1 MFFGILT
8 LLTALAISSVA
19 AYYSIIGLMAIFS
32 GATTSIAVMGV
43 CLEIGKLICAS
54 WTFTNWKTSP
64 FVMKTYFI
72 GAVIVLMLITSLGI
86 FGFLSKAHI
95 QQSSNTI
102 LMESKIQRIELKITQ
117 RQKEI
122 GRHQS
127 RLNILDKA
135 FEKYI
140 SLGAVTKGFQKIGE
154 MESDTTLLKTKIQG
168 LENEIDNF
176 TDEKFDMK
184 TEINLAEV
192 ETGPIRYVASMLYD
206 DVSERELERAVRWII
221 ILLIFVF
228 DPLAVVLVIAA
239 NISLRD
245 YRKERKMATR
255 TITVMPD
262 LSDKEVI
269 DKENVAE
276 YEEEDGSE
284 DFKILTW
291 ETFSRNL
298 KNYKGK
304 K

>member
-1 MFFGILT
+1 MFFGLLT
-8 LLTALAISSVA
+8 LFTALAISTVA
-19 AYYSIIGLMAIFS
+19 AFYSIVGLMSIFA
-32 GATTSIAVMGV
+32 GATTAIAVMGV
-43 CLEIGKLICAS
+43 SLEVGKLICAS

-64 FVMKTYFI
+64 VIMKSYFI
-72 GAVIVLMLITSLGI
+72 FAIVILMIITSLGI
-86 FGFLSKAHI
+86 FGFLSRAHI
-95 QQSSNTI
+95 TQSSPTTLLTERI
-102 LMESKIQRIELKITQ
+102 ERIELKVVQKNIQITRYQ
-117 RQKEI
+117 
-122 GRHQS
+122 G
-127 RLNILDKA
+127 RLNTIDDALQR
-135 FEKYI
+135 YI
-140 SLGAVTKGFQKIGE
+140 ELGAVSKGLRKIGE
-154 MESDTTLLKTKIQG
+154 MEEETNLLNTKIET
-168 LENEIDNF
+168 LEKEIDDF
-176 TDEKFDMK
+176 TDEKFSMK

-192 ETGPIRYVASMLYD
+192 EVGPIRYVASMLYD

-276 YEEEDGSE
+276 YEEENGSE

-291 ETFSRNL
+291 DIFKKL
-298 KNYKGK
+298 KKL
-304 K
+304 

>member
-1 MFFGILT
+1 M
-8 LLTALAISSVA
+8 
-19 AYYSIIGLMAIFS
+19 SIFA
-32 GATTSIAVMGV
+32 GATTAIAVMGV
-43 CLEIGKLICAS
+43 SLEVGKLICAS

-64 FVMKTYFI
+64 IIMKSYFI
-72 GAVIVLMLITSLGI
+72 SAIVILMIITSLGI
-86 FGFLSKAHI
+86 FGFLSRAHI
-95 QQSSNTI
+95 TQSSPTTLLTERI
-102 LMESKIQRIELKITQ
+102 ERIELKIV
-117 RQKEI
+117 QKNI
-122 GRHQS
+122 QITRYQG
-127 RLNILDKA
+127 RLNTIDDALQ
-135 FEKYI
+135 KYI
-140 SLGAVTKGFQKIGE
+140 ELGAVSKGLRKIGE
-154 MESDTTLLKTKIQG
+154 MEEETNLLNTKIET
-168 LENEIDNF
+168 LEKEIDDF
-176 TDEKFDMK
+176 TDEKFSMK

-192 ETGPIRYVASMLYD
+192 EVGPIRYVASMLYD

-276 YEEEDGSE
+276 YEEENGSE

-291 ETFSRNL
+291 DIFKKL
-298 KNYKGK
+298 KKL
-304 K
+304 